1 MRVQAQSK
9 HEEAGEC
16 ERKLHGSRDKHIPQW
31 REHSQQPVVGR
42 SAKEQKSGRLRR
54 VAVVHGGVHCSD
66 AQGTASHRKR
76 QKPEKKQEGERE
88 EKQKAVSR
96 EGLSPVRMHRTSNC
110 LRRAPDG
117 ACALSTSSPRRLLTA
132 GVFTVRMERTARRQ
146 TNLVPTRPPQHQPPR
161 KRLAPRFGRQATTT

>member
-1 MRVQAQSK
+1 MKTKTWRHEDCVSFGEQNIQSPVGIWGSVR
-9 HEEAGEC
+9 ESCTAGQKQTHSPRAAKTFAAASC
-16 ERKLHGSRDKHIPQW
+16 RKTWHK
-31 REHSQQPVVGR
+31 QQ
-42 SAKEQKSGRLRR
+42 ESGRLKR
-54 VAVVHGGVHCSD
+54 VAVVHGGVRCSD
-66 AQGTASHRKR
+66 VQGTASHRKR

-132 GVFTVRMERTARRQ
+132 
-146 TNLVPTRPPQHQPPR
+146 
-161 KRLAPRFGRQATTT
+161 

>member
-9 HEEAGEC
+9 HEEAGKC
-16 ERKLHGSRDKHIPQW
+16 ERKLRTGAETDKSPRTARTFAAAGYLQIWQ
-31 REHSQQPVVGR
+31 
-42 SAKEQKSGRLRR
+42 KEQESGRLRR
-54 VAVVHGGVHCSD
+54 VAVVHGGVRCSD
-66 AQGTASHRKR
+66 VQGTASHRKR

-96 EGLSPVRMHRTSNC
+96 EGLSPVRMYRTSKC

-132 GVFTVRMERTARRQ
+132 GVFTRR
-146 TNLVPTRPPQHQPPR
+146 LV
-161 KRLAPRFGRQATTT
+161 